1 MSACVA
7 NHKCG
12 KSSGKCET
20 PKCCNSK
27 MNRNQNEC
35 ARDASH
41 ALSAQEYPA
50 ANGQVIVF
58 MRYKAE
64 MDRRIR
70 NALIR
75 MSGRIK
81 QYGPGHIVGIAN
93 KVTVVESPPHS
104 EWLQR
109 DDWCFAVFAFPN
121 ERLANL
127 WYVSE
132 PELRQHDFLPP
143 SDGVQLFS
151 MDIRY
156 LPQMGKNTFNWME
169 LSDIKSK
176 SYLQSEYIDKAARLL
191 DSKCVNHGV
200 VFVKDSVVDDKLNRM
215 KDTWI
220 PYKTMTNFALH
231 MYDNED
237 QFWSIYNSSEYRP
250 LREARHQL
258 CNTTSLLF
266 TVDPRIA

>member
-1 MSACVA
+1 MSAD
-7 NHKCG
+7 
-12 KSSGKCET
+12 
-20 PKCCNSK
+20 PKTE
-27 MNRNQNEC
+27 NQMFP
-35 ARDASH
+35 
-41 ALSAQEYPA
+41 SAC
-50 ANGQVIVF
+50 GQVIVF

-81 QYGPGHIVGIAN
+81 QYGPGHIVGVAD
-93 KVTVVESPPHS
+93 KVTVVEAPPAS

-132 PELRQHDFLPP
+132 PELKQHDFMPP
-143 SDGVQLFS
+143 GGSVQLFS

-156 LPQMGKNTFNWME
+156 LPQMGKNTFNWVE

-176 SYLQSEYIDKAARLL
+176 SYLQSEYIDKAARLM
-191 DSKCVNHGV
+191 DQRCVNHGV
-200 VFVKDSVVDDKLNRM
+200 VFI
-215 KDTWI
+215 KDTAADEKFNRLKESWI
-220 PYKTMTNFALH
+220 PYKPLANFALH
-231 MYDNED
+231 LYDHEK
-237 QFWSIYNSSEYRP
+237 QFWEIYNSAEYAP
-250 LREARHQL
+250 LRDARHQL

-266 TVDPRIA
+266 SVDPRIS